1 MPFRKEDFP
10 KAIEKAPYQTHT
22 SPYQTLHVYVY
33 LVMKNSRLSL
43 STHTPSTRRP
53 DDENAARTHTSSR
66 LHTYPPRPPPPTPSL
81 PRPYPL
87 APCQLSLQIVEGVSP
102 RRERDVG
109 PLVQAGGEE
118 GGPAKD
124 AQARAQPAEGLVLRE
139 KWRHV
144 EKGENL

>member
-1 MPFRKEDFP
+1 M
-10 KAIEKAPYQTHT
+10 
-22 SPYQTLHVYVY
+22 
-33 LVMKNSRLSL
+33 NSRRSL
-43 STHTPSTRRP
+43 STHPPCTRRP
-53 DDENAARTHTSSR
+53 DDENAARTHTFSR
-66 LHTYPPRPPPPTPSL
+66 LHTHPPRPPPPTPSL
-81 PRPYPL
+81 PRPHPL